1 MTTRIIISP
10 ASSCR
15 EQSTEARE
23 LTLYF
28 VGYTLNEAINGLPF
42 DSIESAE
49 SYAQDEGGD
58 IYSVP
63 CYIPTAPGFYTKEN
77 P

>member
-1 MTTRIIISP
+1 MTTIIVNDV
-10 ASSCR
+10 AV
-15 EQSTEARE
+15 EAKE
-23 LTLYF
+23 FTLYF
-28 VGYTLNEAINGLPF
+28 VGYDAEDATKGLAF

-58 IYSVP
+58 IYSVT
-63 CYIPTAPGFYTKEN
+63 CYVPTDPRFYTKEN